1 MRRLNRLDISFVLRC
16 DQIQNLEKDDTQL
29 EKWAE
34 IKASK
39 KKEML
44 GKFIF

>member
-16 DQIQNLEKDDTQL
+16 DQIQNLDTQL

-39 KKEML
+39 KKEMFS
-44 GKFIF
+44 KIEF